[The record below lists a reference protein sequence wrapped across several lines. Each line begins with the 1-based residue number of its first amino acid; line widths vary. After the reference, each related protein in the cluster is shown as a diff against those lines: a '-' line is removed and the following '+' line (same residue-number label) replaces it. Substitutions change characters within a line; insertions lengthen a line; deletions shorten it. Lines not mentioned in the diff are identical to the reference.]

1 MPKLGNNI
9 NVENMKNKLYYIVMS
24 LLVFNILFTFYYY
37 FRIVDFLYINLFKYS
52 ALINVI
58 LVNISLLLIDIT
70 YIFIY
75 KLLKFDRFSYL
86 KIVFIG
92 VVLGCLFSV
101 LYLGIKEN
109 EFRSYL
115 AIVSFFT
122 INTIFISYS
131 LSFEEEKK
139 RVFY

>member
-1 MPKLGNNI
+1 
-9 NVENMKNKLYYIVMS
+9 MS

-37 FRIVDFLYINLFKYS
+37 FRIVDFLYINLFKYN

-101 LYLGIKEN
+101 LDLGIKEN

-131 LSFEEEKK
+131 LSFE
-139 RVFY
+139 